1 MSSRVATAVSIVVV
15 IIGVVVLRE
24 QTMTR
29 HEPGVAGTATEVV
42 VSATTRNA
50 EPTTTN
56 AELTAALV
64 SICRVEVEA
73 EPVSDLERVPAE
85 DHRYRLVL
93 APALDEFDQRQLH
106 GCLEDAAISH
116 LQVKVVALRQ
126 LEWPES

>member
-1 MSSRVATAVSIVVV
+1 MSRRLAVGVGIVVV

-29 HEPGVAGTATEVV
+29 DEPGVAGTATEVV
-42 VSATTRNA
+42 VRATTRNA

-64 SICRVEVEA
+64 STCRVEVKA
-73 EPVSDLERVPAE
+73 EPVSDLERVSAE

-106 GCLEDAAISH
+106 GCLEDAAINH

>member
-73 EPVSDLERVPAE
+73 EPVSDLERVSAE

>member
-1 MSSRVATAVSIVVV
+1 MSRRLAIGVGIVVV

-29 HEPGVAGTATEVV
+29 DEPGVAGTATEVV
-42 VSATTRNA
+42 VRATTRNA

-64 SICRVEVEA
+64 STCRVEVKA
-73 EPVSDLERVPAE
+73 EPVADLERVSAE